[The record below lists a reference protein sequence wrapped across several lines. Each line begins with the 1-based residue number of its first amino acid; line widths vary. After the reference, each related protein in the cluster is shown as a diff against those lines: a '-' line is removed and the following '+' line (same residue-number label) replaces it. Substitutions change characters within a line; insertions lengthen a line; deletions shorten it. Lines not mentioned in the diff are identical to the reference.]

1 MIISYLCFTSGQY
14 VSMVTKKTVSH
25 NPTLSELENM
35 QLNYWNYPLTEIE
48 HILENNIDVILVQ
61 FPKGN
66 GTYEYR
72 LCEVKKED
80 LRQKENNSLSSID
93 NRRLVHHLLASGC
106 LGEYISSVHQVE
118 DLESDKLY
126 LCTHPCETDSEEV
139 KAVDKKISLLENKL
153 KDMRKGWN
161 PSDYSLNE
169 EHKLIENWIRTHVL

>member
-35 QLNYWNYPLTEIE
+35 QLDYWNYPLTEIE

-66 GTYEYR
+66 GAYEYR

-80 LRQKENNSLSSID
+80 LRQKENNSLSSTN
-93 NRRLVHHLLASGC
+93 NRRLVHHL
-106 LGEYISSVHQVE
+106 
-118 DLESDKLY
+118 
-126 LCTHPCETDSEEV
+126 
-139 KAVDKKISLLENKL
+139 
-153 KDMRKGWN
+153 WN
-161 PSDYSLNE
+161 NS
-169 EHKLIENWIRTHVL
+169 